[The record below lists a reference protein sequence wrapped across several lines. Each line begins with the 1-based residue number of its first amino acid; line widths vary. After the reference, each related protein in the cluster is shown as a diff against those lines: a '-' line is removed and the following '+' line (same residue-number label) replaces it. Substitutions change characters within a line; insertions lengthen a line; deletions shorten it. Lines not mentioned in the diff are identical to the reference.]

1 MKVFLGRGDGTFF
14 AWRRTFYPWPTQ
26 AVDVRDLRLADLDR
40 DGLID
45 LVRFTDGHVLWFP
58 GQADGSLSW
67 LSRPIARPDLG
78 NTDVTVAVTDANG
91 NGSQDIVWSSPR
103 GMWILDIAGATTAGM
118 LSSIDNGLGK
128 TMTIDYASSAELSVE
143 AEQAGEPWA
152 RKLPVSVPVPVEA
165 TIDPGAGEPSRVVHY
180 GVRDGFWDPVERRF
194 GGFLEGRRSVSG
206 DAGADVMYEVTK
218 FLAGEGD
225 DRVLRGKPASVLTEN
240 GLGQILTFATTQWAA
255 HPVGDLATD
264 NPLLRVAVQREVRT
278 SHYEGVTQPIDTLA
292 WYVQDAQ
299 GRVIEEHDDGRLDLQ
314 GDESVKQIFYAADD
328 DDRWIRDRVC
338 EQKLLAAD
346 GGLVSWTRT
355 YFGDISGAEAPLCE
369 LGSGDALQRRT
380 DGYLAEK
387 LPWVTGS
394 RWITLSAV
402 TSYSAHWNPLEVY
415 DSGVT
420 RDLGYDT
427 DDFHLVSESVT
438 PAAGTTL
445 TWSMAWDPDR
455 SLPVSVTDPN
465 STTTEVTYDDV
476 GRLATLGLSG
486 EPAST
491 HYIYDWTAPRPTTTT
506 YVFDGDEADLD
517 TWSGG
522 YSSGA
527 GWRETVAAFNGAG
540 EGLYSATRLDT
551 SRWLVSG
558 YTDRDN
564 RGRAVRLYDAF
575 EWDASDLTGAQP
587 PGGTAVEQRTYDAF
601 DRPVQDQRPG
611 GEIRQ
616 VAYFAFGRTITDD
629 DLSPVT
635 SYYDGKGRI
644 TRTERTVDGTVEAGQ
659 ATYDAAGRMTEL
671 ELQPDASNPTH
682 HTFVYDTL
690 GRLIF
695 ATDPD
700 IGDRTLTYND
710 AGFLTEATNAADQS
724 IDYGYDG
731 AGRLVSVL
739 ADDGS
744 FFNYHYD
751 DALDSGTYANTA
763 GRLAW
768 ISEPTGQVQV
778 GYDARGRQVKTTRE
792 IEDGTT
798 WTGTATEDMRFAPS
812 GLLRSIDYNDGMSID
827 YTYDDAG
834 RPAQVGNL
842 WTAES
847 YDPAGRLLAEQFGN
861 GVTGAYGYDING
873 DVSSVE
879 VARPSA
885 AGGSPFYQV
894 SLTRNGFGAIDSVT
908 DADGTGLNHTASFT
922 YDGAGRLTAATLG
935 PATSQYQFS
944 YSYDGLQNMI
954 QRTASGPGNLG
965 ALEGD
970 YRYGGTRPA
979 GLGGGSYGPR
989 QLTGIAPA
997 GSDPMDPPDHTM
1009 AYDLAGRQVAQDDLT
1024 LTYNGLDQLTEV
1036 DGLSTGSGTV
1046 QHAYGYDGLRVMTRS
1061 TDGSTQYWFSTD
1073 VSQVGTVR
1081 QHSIRLGDRL
1091 IARVDQ
1097 HDLSPNVVAPP
1108 VSTDGGDLLRR
1119 VGVALLLLL
1128 LVVVCAGFAASGP
1141 RARARGRRLAPAT
1154 AAVAAAALLQPG
1166 CALLGFSQHP
1176 SWENVQTLYFH
1187 QGVSP
1192 GPTLITRQDGTL
1204 LEERRYEPFG
1214 QPLDAFRELE
1224 GGGTETGA
1232 VDFTVD
1238 PHNILNKETNPDT
1251 GWSYHGARWMAPE
1264 TARWLTPD
1272 PPVKAPS
1279 PDLIAAPW
1287 TAHPYQYVL
1296 QNPIVFWDPDGAQA
1310 EDASDAEPSPNENP
1324 EVPTNPVDIA
1334 EARALERYQREVVD
1348 SENAQREA
1356 HWEAIHPEPDSA
1368 FSDPRCR
1375 WPETSSFEAR
1385 SVLQAG
1391 SSDPDPIRGTW
1402 IEYLEETQGDSSK
1415 PRLSSDVEGAL
1426 NLARRMYGGEGAE
1439 DTLGLSNLHTRGF
1452 RPPAGTRSVPEG
1464 IPEGWRIRPT
1474 RGEGGVRYYDPK
1486 NPGNAVRVMPGDPS
1500 SQYPN
1505 SQEPYVRW
1513 QRNGQALDADGNLG
1527 AELGRGPSH
1536 HGARSRPRGLP
1547 GAPTR
1552 CRASWASTRS
1562 RSRRGTATRPLR
1574 TTWSRVMSSGSRRA
1588 ALAKA
1593 SSTAWGASPSTTCRR
1608 WKQWR
1613 WICPGRS

>member
-1 MKVFLGRGDGTFF
+1 M
-14 AWRRTFYPWPTQ
+14 
-26 AVDVRDLRLADLDR
+26 
-40 DGLID
+40 
-45 LVRFTDGHVLWFP
+45 
-58 GQADGSLSW
+58 
-67 LSRPIARPDLG
+67 
-78 NTDVTVAVTDANG
+78 
-91 NGSQDIVWSSPR
+91 
-103 GMWILDIAGATTAGM
+103 
-118 LSSIDNGLGK
+118 
-128 TMTIDYASSAELSVE
+128 
-143 AEQAGEPWA
+143 
-152 RKLPVSVPVPVEA
+152 
-165 TIDPGAGEPSRVVHY
+165 
-180 GVRDGFWDPVERRF
+180 
-194 GGFLEGRRSVSG
+194 
-206 DAGADVMYEVTK
+206 
-218 FLAGEGD
+218 
-225 DRVLRGKPASVLTEN
+225 
-240 GLGQILTFATTQWAA
+240 
-255 HPVGDLATD
+255 
-264 NPLLRVAVQREVRT
+264 
-278 SHYEGVTQPIDTLA
+278 
-292 WYVQDAQ
+292 
-299 GRVIEEHDDGRLDLQ
+299 
-314 GDESVKQIFYAADD
+314 
-328 DDRWIRDRVC
+328 
-338 EQKLLAAD
+338 
-346 GGLVSWTRT
+346 
-355 YFGDISGAEAPLCE
+355 
-369 LGSGDALQRRT
+369 
-380 DGYLAEK
+380 
-387 LPWVTGS
+387 
-394 RWITLSAV
+394 
-402 TSYSAHWNPLEVY
+402 
-415 DSGVT
+415 
-420 RDLGYDT
+420 
-427 DDFHLVSESVT
+427 
-438 PAAGTTL
+438 
-445 TWSMAWDPDR
+445 
-455 SLPVSVTDPN
+455 
-465 STTTEVTYDDV
+465 
-476 GRLATLGLSG
+476 
-486 EPAST
+486 
-491 HYIYDWTAPRPTTTT
+491 
-506 YVFDGDEADLD
+506 
-517 TWSGG
+517 
-522 YSSGA
+522 
-527 GWRETVAAFNGAG
+527 
-540 EGLYSATRLDT
+540 
-551 SRWLVSG
+551 
-558 YTDRDN
+558 
-564 RGRAVRLYDAF
+564 
-575 EWDASDLTGAQP
+575 
-587 PGGTAVEQRTYDAF
+587 
-601 DRPVQDQRPG
+601 
-611 GEIRQ
+611 
-616 VAYFAFGRTITDD
+616 
-629 DLSPVT
+629 
-635 SYYDGKGRI
+635 
-644 TRTERTVDGTVEAGQ
+644 DGTVEAGQ

-724 IDYGYDG
+724 IDYNYDG

-768 ISEPTGQVQV
+768 ISEPTGQVQI
-778 GYDARGRQVKTTRE
+778 GYDTRGRQVKSTRE
-792 IEDGTT
+792 IQDGST

-812 GLLRSIDYNDGMSID
+812 GLLRSIDYNDGLSID

-834 RPAQVGNL
+834 RPVQVGNL
-842 WTAES
+842 WTASS

-861 GVTGAYGYDING
+861 GVTGAYGYDVNG

-879 VARPSA
+879 VDRPSA

-1046 QHAYGYDGLRVMTRS
+1046 QHAYGYDGLRVMTRGA
-1061 TDGSTQYWFSTD
+1061 DGSTQYWFSTD

-1204 LEERRYEPFG
+1204 QEERRYEPFG

-1272 PPVKAPS
+1272 PPVKAPN

-1296 QNPIVFWDPDGAQA
+1296 QNPIVFWDPDGRDRVCEGSACHAPRTTGRSYDLNIPASGASPAMQA
-1310 EDASDAEPSPNENP
+1310 RLGRMLPGG
-1324 EVPTNPVDIA
+1324 PTPF
-1334 EARALERYQREVVD
+1334 ERALFSGSLKMPYGVTLNSTTPIVTHLMVYSEVRGYVLHLRGQSAFGEVVNRYGNHAVKVGGDAVEDLGLGPLNYLIGGLAARGIGGFAAGGLRGGVADDLAESIAARGGLAPVQQGAAGVERAVVDLETAGGRVLGREVTI
-1348 SENAQREA
+1348 EA
-1356 HWEAIHPEPDSA
+1356 
-1368 FSDPRCR
+1368 
-1375 WPETSSFEAR
+1375 
-1385 SVLQAG
+1385 
-1391 SSDPDPIRGTW
+1391 
-1402 IEYLEETQGDSSK
+1402 
-1415 PRLSSDVEGAL
+1415 
-1426 NLARRMYGGEGAE
+1426 
-1439 DTLGLSNLHTRGF
+1439 
-1452 RPPAGTRSVPEG
+1452 
-1464 IPEGWRIRPT
+1464 
-1474 RGEGGVRYYDPK
+1474 GGVRTRPDLFVELP
-1486 NPGNAVRVMPGDPS
+1486 
-1500 SQYPN
+1500 
-1505 SQEPYVRW
+1505 
-1513 QRNGQALDADGNLG
+1513 NGQQAFLEIKTG
-1527 AELGRGPSH
+1527 ASARLTPNQSIAFPQVWTQ
-1536 HGARSRPRGLP
+1536 GAIPRGANAAAAGLTP
-1547 GAPTR
+1547 GAAIGPTPV
-1552 CRASWASTRS
+1552 WTVHYPW
-1562 RSRRGTATRPLR
+1562 PL
-1574 TTWSRVMSSGSRRA
+1574 
-1588 ALAKA
+1588 
-1593 SSTAWGASPSTTCRR
+1593 P
-1608 WKQWR
+1608 
-1613 WICPGRS
+1613 